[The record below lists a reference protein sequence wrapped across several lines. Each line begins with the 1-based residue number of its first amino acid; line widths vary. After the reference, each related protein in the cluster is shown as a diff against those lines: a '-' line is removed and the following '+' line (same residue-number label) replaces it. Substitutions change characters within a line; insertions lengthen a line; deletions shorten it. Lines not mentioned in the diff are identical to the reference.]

1 MTGRDEVA
9 LTLSMSIVPFLLL
22 LYPSDL
28 CKLLSFMAL
37 PTWIITLAL
46 IGLSSSEHLPSCDME
61 TEIVSHT
68 TFLTSIFLPGCC
80 RGRWGLA

>member
-1 MTGRDEVA
+1 MA
-9 LTLSMSIVPFLLL
+9 LSLSMSIASFLLL
-22 LYPSDL
+22 LYPSDP

-46 IGLSSSEHLPSCDME
+46 IGLYSSEHLPSCDKE

-68 TFLTSIFLPGCC
+68 TFLTSVFLPGCC
-80 RGRWGLA
+80 GERWGLA